1 MGGTG
6 MSSGMGGGTLGHCQ
20 LANQPL
26 VMPVFPLRTSQPSP
40 VPVYSPSRFHIDKRC
55 QHRCT
60 WKCLAIA
67 MICLCVILAAMLAY
81 FIALSSIKTNID
93 NSNCI
98 LVQDVKA
105 VTHSHGIRDALS
117 TSSPSDESISTSS
130 LGGWSTTAEAALDSA
145 VIPQQAQQAAPPPWS
160 PALEVREFDELHSA
174 TIPAY
179 QFWSSE
185 FRNKQPAFVSLNFT
199 VPWGANFA
207 VYGRRNVAPSVT
219 QYDFVEFIRGG
230 RVDHRLR
237 KRRSP
242 HKNEPTFV
250 DFNVLLSTIS
260 PFQRWNHTINK
271 RSTDMRVNVSI
282 LQYLDTGRWFI
293 SIYNDELQPHH
304 VEMIVSEAEGVTNSC
319 PDDCSGHGS
328 CYLGK
333 CECMDGFEGHDC
345 SKSVCPVLCSGHG
358 AYAGGVCH
366 CSEGWKGAEC
376 DIPAH
381 DCEPADCSGR
391 GQCIAGQCN
400 CKAGWKG
407 AKCDEEDCLD
417 PSCGGHGSCVRGRCV
432 CRAGWRGAA
441 CTERDARVQRCL
453 PACSQRG
460 VYDLDAGRCVCDPL
474 YTGDDCS
481 QVVCSLDCGPHGVCA
496 EGVCRC
502 DDGWTGSLCDQRPC
516 DSRCHEHGQCKN
528 GTCVCTQGWNGRHCT
543 LPGCPNGCSRH
554 GQCLLEDG
562 IYRCSC
568 ADGWAGTDCSIAL
581 ELSCSDNED
590 NDEDGMTDCSDSECC
605 SRPECAEHI
614 MCLASND
621 PVEVLLRKQPPSV
634 TASFYQRVKFLIEEN
649 SVQSYAHMDEYSES
663 EFWNSFTPW

>member
-1 MGGTG
+1 M
-6 MSSGMGGGTLGHCQ
+6 
-20 LANQPL
+20 
-26 VMPVFPLRTSQPSP
+26 
-40 VPVYSPSRFHIDKRC
+40 
-55 QHRCT
+55 
-60 WKCLAIA
+60 
-67 MICLCVILAAMLAY
+67 
-81 FIALSSIKTNID
+81 
-93 NSNCI
+93 
-98 LVQDVKA
+98 
-105 VTHSHGIRDALS
+105 
-117 TSSPSDESISTSS
+117 
-130 LGGWSTTAEAALDSA
+130 
-145 VIPQQAQQAAPPPWS
+145 
-160 PALEVREFDELHSA
+160 REFDELHSA

-242 HKNEPTFV
+242 HKHEPTFV

-293 SIYNDELQPHH
+293 SIYNDELQPHN

-345 SKSVCPVLCSGHG
+345 SKSELKLIFIYLPKHIIPPTKKYNHLTFFFFLFSILGVCPVLCSGHG

-407 AKCDEEDCLD
+407 AKCDE
-417 PSCGGHGSCVRGRCV
+417 GHMKTITIITYLLIPFQITNNINVFNNRGLPRSNMWWSWFLCPWPVR
-432 CRAGWRGAA
+432 
-441 CTERDARVQRCL
+441 L
-453 PACSQRG
+453 PRWLAW
-460 VYDLDAGRCVCDPL
+460 
-474 YTGDDCS
+474 
-481 QVVCSLDCGPHGVCA
+481 CSL
-496 EGVCRC
+496 
-502 DDGWTGSLCDQRPC
+502 
-516 DSRCHEHGQCKN
+516 
-528 GTCVCTQGWNGRHCT
+528 
-543 LPGCPNGCSRH
+543 
-554 GQCLLEDG
+554 
-562 IYRCSC
+562 Y
-568 ADGWAGTDCSIAL
+568 
-581 ELSCSDNED
+581 
-590 NDEDGMTDCSDSECC
+590 
-605 SRPECAEHI
+605 
-614 MCLASND
+614 
-621 PVEVLLRKQPPSV
+621 
-634 TASFYQRVKFLIEEN
+634 
-649 SVQSYAHMDEYSES
+649 
-663 EFWNSFTPW
+663 